1 MYMSQKYF
9 KEALHVYSQ
18 FLSYKK
24 DLNEKYSEAERSGNY
39 NRGYLDRLKSENADK
54 MAKYQNTTQNR
65 MTEIRNDYMRELDAR
80 DYLSGLGLP
89 DHLLKVL
96 NSPIVL
102 TPRDY
107 SRLAQRN
114 KDSNT
119 ALRCLRDHASKNG
132 FTLECY
138 HSTDEKL
145 EKFDTL
151 VDRLT
156 KSMWDYESI
165 PYYTSADEAR
175 EDGGKLAA
183 EATKLSFECYPT
195 PKTLEEMISRDT
207 QKVLADRNEPSA
219 DLGKAFLE
227 GFGATVQ
234 DADGSILTEAEQLDA
249 SIHSLF
255 DGRGG
260 VVSPADVNYIRT
272 DSDYQTLREQNPIND
287 SDLSRMRDAV
297 SSAIHERA
305 AALSRGQSVDDANG
319 CALDAYTAVMNA

>member
-54 MAKYQNTTQNR
+54 MARYEQTTQNR
-65 MTEIRNDYMRELDAR
+65 LQEIRNDYTRELDAR

-145 EKFDTL
+145 EKFDML
-151 VDRLT
+151 VDRLQ

-165 PYYTSADEAR
+165 PYYTTADEAR

-183 EATKLSFECYPT
+183 EATKLSFDCYVT
-195 PKTLEEMISRDT
+195 PRTLEEMISRDT
-207 QKVLADRNEPSA
+207 QKVLAERDNVSA
-219 DLGKAFLE
+219 AQGAAFLE
-227 GFGATVQ
+227 GFGAPVK
-234 DADGSILTEAEQLDA
+234 DKDGNILTESEQLDA
-249 SIHSLF
+249 MIHSLF
-255 DGRGG
+255 NGRGG
-260 VVSPADVNYIRT
+260 EISPADINYIRT
-272 DSDYQTLREQNPIND
+272 DSDYQSLREQNPIND

-297 SSAIHERA
+297 SSAIHERSR
-305 AALSRGQSVDDANG
+305 ALTRGQDVDAANA
-319 CALDAYTAVMNA
+319 CALDAYTAVMSV